1 MEKKFIWLADDCFS
15 RRGSKLERGKS
26 YREEDF
32 PEGSVEVWVKEG
44 KAKWAKEKKE
54 NKESGGE

>member
-1 MEKKFIWLADDCFS
+1 MDKKFIWLADDCFP
-15 RRGSKLERGKS
+15 RRGPKLEKGKS
-26 YREEDF
+26 YGMEDF
-32 PEGSVEVWVKEG
+32 PEGSVEAWITEG